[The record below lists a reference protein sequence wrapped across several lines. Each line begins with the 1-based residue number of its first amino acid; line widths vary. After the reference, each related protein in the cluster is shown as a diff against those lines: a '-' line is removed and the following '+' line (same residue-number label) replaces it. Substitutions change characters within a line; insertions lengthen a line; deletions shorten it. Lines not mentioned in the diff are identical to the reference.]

1 MNRYEIACID
11 SHVAGEPLRLLV
23 GGPRLKGKTMYEKQC
38 FMQEHFDFIRTATML
53 EPRGHAD
60 MFGAVLTEPCDPKRI
75 WAYCLSTAAAMTT
88 CAGTAP
94 SPWAA
99 SPWTRAW

>member
-38 FMQEHFDFIRTATML
+38 FMQEHFRF
-53 EPRGHAD
+53 
-60 MFGAVLTEPCDPKRI
+60 
-75 WAYCLSTAAAMTT
+75 
-88 CAGTAP
+88 
-94 SPWAA
+94 
-99 SPWTRAW
+99 TRSQR